1 MIDKFEVRYSDAPIL
16 FKYFSLLH
24 KQHKRRVSM
33 AKPTYLSCGDYPNL
47 RRKITKV
54 VQDQRFLALADE
66 NL

>member
-1 MIDKFEVRYSDAPIL
+1 
-16 FKYFSLLH
+16 
-24 KQHKRRVSM
+24 M
-33 AKPTYLSCGDYPNL
+33 AKPTYSSCGDYPNL